1 MLSMLLP
8 VCLEDGQ
15 CQGSVG
21 HVTPAASTG
30 PSQGSAK
37 RSSPLPTYLPP
48 PRAQADSQQGP
59 WVAHI
64 SWVVTSPPIWE
75 PGLWINVSITLTC
88 YHPGKCDIEH
98 HVMADS
104 MCQTD
109 LWLVDL
115 AVLTLEHFDVVWRKT
130 LKMYENVSLPCLFY
144 YLTMWRMSLT
154 PPPLPKYEVL
164 E

>member
-109 LWLVDL
+109 L
-115 AVLTLEHFDVVWRKT
+115 
-130 LKMYENVSLPCLFY
+130 
-144 YLTMWRMSLT
+144 
-154 PPPLPKYEVL
+154 
-164 E
+164 